1 MLRLKLIASA
11 FVLSGF
17 VYSYVTIKELR
28 AGEAVLIEQLGASVT
43 REKELRD
50 ALSAAESENNKLR
63 SNLVKQSDLFSRHL
77 DELESAQTAA
87 GNVEYEITEVLNETE
102 HKPWADQLVPND
114 VKRLL
119 NAPRDSSDYSH

>member
-17 VYSYVTIKELR
+17 VYSYVTIKGLR
-28 AGEAVLIEQLGASVT
+28 AGEAVLIEQLGASLT

-50 ALSAAESENNKLR
+50 ALSAAESESKKLR

-77 DELESAQTAA
+77 DELESAQTGA